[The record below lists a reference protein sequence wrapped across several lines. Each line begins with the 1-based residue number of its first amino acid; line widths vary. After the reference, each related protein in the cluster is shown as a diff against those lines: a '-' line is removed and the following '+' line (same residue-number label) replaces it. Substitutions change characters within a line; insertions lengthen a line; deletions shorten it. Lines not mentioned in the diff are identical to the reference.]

1 MLVFLVPDRLKLQ
14 LLITKDHLMKNV
26 DFKNSLVILG
36 NKIELWYENSINIIP
51 NLVAAFLVLLIFIVI
66 GKIIKKLSGRLLPKI
81 TKNKSVI
88 NLLQTMIYAFI
99 MLLGLFVSLEI
110 LNLEKTVTSILAGAG
125 VIGLALG
132 FAFQEIA
139 SNFVSGVFIAFRRPY
154 KLEDIVEIDDYFGKV
169 TDINLRTTSITTFQ
183 GLEVLIPNKY
193 MFTKPF
199 INLTTT
205 PHRRIDIAVG
215 VSYSD
220 DLEKVEKVTKEALQ
234 EINERVKDRP
244 IEVYFNEFGAS
255 SINLSARVWINYPKN
270 QAYLRA
276 THEAIILI
284 KKAFDKNKISIPFPI
299 RTLDVNGGTLNEV
312 KDKFNNM

>member
-1 MLVFLVPDRLKLQ
+1 
-14 LLITKDHLMKNV
+14 MKNV

>member
-1 MLVFLVPDRLKLQ
+1 
-14 LLITKDHLMKNV
+14 MKNV

-51 NLVAAFLVLLIFIVI
+51 NLVAALLVLLIFIVI

-154 KLEDIVEIDDYFGKV
+154 KLEDIVEIDNYFGKV

-220 DLEKVEKVTKEALQ
+220 DLEKVEKVTKHALE
-234 EINERVKDRP
+234 EISERVKDRP
-244 IEVYFNEFGAS
+244 VEVYFNEFGAS

-276 THEAIILI
+276 THEAIIAI

-299 RTLDVNGGTLNEV
+299 RTLDVNGGTLNEI